1 MPALEEATRRYE
13 LNNYYHTALS
23 LVTSG
28 RARNAFDLSRESNTM
43 RDRYGRNTFGACC
56 LLARRLVEA
65 GTRFVQVNW
74 YSEPAW
80 HGWDVHGADLPGI
93 GRMESPLCPRLDQG
107 LSTLLEDLHQR
118 GRLDSTLVV
127 WMGEFGR
134 TPQINQLAGR
144 DHWPDTG
151 CVLFSGAGLKGGQAI
166 GATDAEGG
174 KPVDRKV
181 APEDV
186 ATTIYQKL
194 GIDYQKQYMTP
205 QNRPVKI
212 ISGGEPIKELF

>member
-1 MPALEEATRRYE
+1 
-13 LNNYYHTALS
+13 
-23 LVTSG
+23 
-28 RARNAFDLSRESNTM
+28 M
-43 RDRYGRNTFGACC
+43 RFITVSMG
-56 LLARRLVEA
+56 
-65 GTRFVQVNW
+65 
-74 YSEPAW
+74 
-80 HGWDVHGADLPGI
+80 GWDTHSDNFKQLREHLLG
-93 GRMESPLCPRLDQG
+93 PLDDG
-107 LSTLLEDLHQR
+107 YSALLEDLHQR
-118 GRLDSTLVV
+118 GLLDSTLVV

-212 ISGGEPIKELF
+212 ISGGEPIKELVS